1 MPKVKITKQLIEM
14 IANKDNSQFVKT
26 INDKVNNLFSLAI
39 ENLAGKVSY
48 VSLENVTLQP
58 INEIFN
64 NSFVDGSTYIYLLGV
79 ENAQLQLNTIKK
91 ESFWKNFKKNFVY
104 FWKNRKAL
112 RKRKKRRR
120 KKEQE
125 KPQPNLNID
134 QTKYTIFDLAEDL
147 QQSLSNFLTET
158 TMIYLDRNSI
168 QIVGK
173 EDLGSNV
180 KVVIYV
186 ISQEQQTFKHFV
198 STKAG
203 YIDINLTNRYHLLS
217 EKQFFAG
224 ENFTKML
231 RIFNG
236 LYLNVNGNL
245 PNQIFLESVLCSVPE
260 DLYQGEDVYK
270 VYLKIVNY
278 LSLKTIRNIKSINEP
293 SKTIHDDKVCG
304 GCGIGFNKMLAEIGK
319 DKI

>member
-26 INDKVNNLFSLAI
+26 INDKVNSLFSLSI
-39 ENLAGKVSY
+39 ENLADKVSY
-48 VSLENVTLQP
+48 ISPENVTLQP

-64 NSFVDGSTYIYLLGV
+64 NAFVDGSSYVYLLGI

-91 ESFWKNFKKNFVY
+91 EGVWKRFKKSLVI
-104 FWKNRKAL
+104 FWKNRKTL
-112 RKRKKRRR
+112 RKKKRRKKR
-120 KKEQE
+120 KEETKVQ
-125 KPQPNLNID
+125 QNINAD
-134 QTKYTIFDLAEDL
+134 QRNYTVFDLAEDL

-168 QIVGK
+168 QIIGK

-180 KVVIYV
+180 NVLVYV
-186 ISQEQQTFKHFV
+186 ISQEQQTFKHFI

-203 YIDINLTNRYHLLS
+203 YLDINLTNRFHLLS

-231 RIFNG
+231 RIFNS
-236 LYLNVNGNL
+236 LYLNVNGNM
-245 PNQIFLESVLCSVPE
+245 PNQVFIESVLCSVPE
-260 DLYQGEDVYK
+260 ELFQGDDIYK
-270 VYLKIVNY
+270 AYLKIINY
-278 LSLKTIRNIKSINEP
+278 ISLKTIRNIKSINEP
-293 SKTIHDDKVCG
+293 AKTIHEDKVCG